1 MADVPIRVCFIG
13 LGSIGR
19 RHLKNLFA
27 VAAER
32 GLDVSVD
39 ALRHARSDLPEDV
52 APLIARQ
59 IYDVGEMGDYD
70 WVFVCNP
77 SQSHFDT
84 LCRIRDKA
92 SFFFVEKPVFVSPV
106 PDAELEHF
114 GDPRKYYVA
123 CPLRHKV
130 TYKKILEFVRS
141 HKVIGARAICSSY
154 LPEWRLGVDYRTL
167 YSARKESGGVKLDL
181 IHEFD
186 YMIDL
191 FGFPSSSHLVEAKV
205 SDLEIESCD
214 AVSFVGV
221 YPDKL
226 VELHLDYFGRASRRM
241 LELWTPDEMVVFDFL
256 DDNEDRNAAYVREME
271 RFIDMATGAG
281 TNINNLYHANKVLSF
296 VMNNNG
302 GLNHVGE

>member
-32 GLDVSVD
+32 GIDVSVD
-39 ALRHARSDLPEDV
+39 ALRHARSELPEDV
-52 APLIARQ
+52 ASLIARQ

-70 WVFVCNP
+70 WAFVCNP

-84 LCRIRDKA
+84 LETVRDKA

-154 LPEWRLGVDYRTL
+154 LPDWRPGSDYRTL

-186 YMIDL
+186 YLIDL
-191 FGFPSSSHLVEAKV
+191 FGFPNSSHLVEAKV
-205 SDLEIESCD
+205 SDLEIESND
-214 AVSFVGV
+214 VASFIGI
-221 YPDKL
+221 YPDKI
-226 VELHLDYFGRASRRM
+226 VELHLDYFGRIGKRQI
-241 LELWTPDEMVVFDFL
+241 ELWTPEESVVFDFL
-256 DDNEDRNAAYVREME
+256 AAKEDRNAAYVREME
-271 RFIDMATGAG
+271 CFVDIATGKRD
-281 TNINNLYHANKVLSF
+281 NINSLSHANKVLSL
-296 VMNNNG
+296 VMNNY
-302 GLNHVGE
+302 GEGSNAR